1 MILHQHQIRTASAS
15 NVTNMTFTGRAVPW
29 NTPTTIIL
37 DGQEWIERFDRG
49 ALVPYRPDMPVYI
62 EHERTGLGVALV
74 TRAEDQSGGYDFTAT
89 FHDTTA
95 GRDAYAVARAA
106 DLGLSIGFVPDE
118 YAIDEDAHTITHT
131 RAVLHEI
138 SLTFSPA
145 YPTAGITAV
154 RHERTPMPT
163 DDTTEA
169 AALTARAEDAE
180 RRLAL
185 LERRSAAPSAPQLR
199 FGSIAEVVQGLAARS
214 TTMDDLQTLRA
225 AALAARAEIEGRAAQ
240 TSEDSVI
247 APAWLIRELKIID
260 RGRPLWGIFNRE
272 TLPDEGM
279 QVAYPAIA
287 SQTDATGQQT
297 AEGDP
302 LGMVTLKITPE
313 TADVGTWGNAAQLT
327 RQAIERASASYLAGV
342 LRAQRAGYAK
352 STNSALRAALT
363 GATGVNTAAVAD
375 PTDITDWITAGI
387 DGAVAIDDNSA
398 GLTAD
403 TWIIGRTAAKI
414 LATITDT
421 TGRPILDLDGSGA
434 NTFGTLRVGD
444 GGGRLG
450 GPGGLPVHVDTRL
463 TGDYAY
469 IVSGDALTALES
481 PGAPF
486 ALTDDNILHLTR
498 DFALYGYAAFTLN
511 DAKGIVKVQ
520 VG

>member
-1 MILHQHQIRTASAS
+1 MRCS
-15 NVTNMTFTGRAVPW
+15 NG
-29 NTPTTIIL
+29 
-37 DGQEWIERFDRG
+37 
-49 ALVPYRPDMPVYI
+49 
-62 EHERTGLGVALV
+62 
-74 TRAEDQSGGYDFTAT
+74 
-89 FHDTTA
+89 
-95 GRDAYAVARAA
+95 
-106 DLGLSIGFVPDE
+106 
-118 YAIDEDAHTITHT
+118 
-131 RAVLHEI
+131 
-138 SLTFSPA
+138 
-145 YPTAGITAV
+145 
-154 RHERTPMPT
+154 
-163 DDTTEA
+163 
-169 AALTARAEDAE
+169 
-180 RRLAL
+180 
-185 LERRSAAPSAPQLR
+185 APSAPQLR

-240 TSEDSVI
+240 TSADSVI
-247 APAWLIRELKIID
+247 APAWLIRELRIID
-260 RGRPLWGIFNRE
+260 RGRPLWSIFNRE

-287 SQTDATGQQT
+287 SQTDATGQQ
-297 AEGDP
+297 AVEGDP

-363 GATGVNTAAVAD
+363 TATGVNTATVVD

-403 TWIIGRTAAKI
+403 TWIIGRAAAKI

-421 TGRPILDLDGSGA
+421 TGRPILDLDGTGV

-450 GPGGLPVHVDTRL
+450 GPGGLPVHVDTSL
-463 TGDYAY
+463 TGNYAY
-469 IVSGDALTALES
+469 IVSGEALTALES